1 MNFQRSFEQLLENRA
16 WVWLSDWPLTL
27 CGAIIILSSK
37 AAFGYHNWH
46 HFGRSILFL
55 ISNLIGCRNDLV
67 ILLFRA
73 KSKFRQRLFHKI
85 LGRDHCPASPFL
97 NLVMSQVIAYLNLP
111 PWSHQPAWKVK
122 TWQSCWIFSK
132 PFYNQP
138 TEIAGYGAWP
148 TIKVEMYFYPG

>member
-46 HFGRSILFL
+46 HFRRSILFL

-73 KSKFRQRLFHKI
+73 ESKFRQRLFHKI
-85 LGRDHCPASPFL
+85 LGRDPLRITFPQVGDVSGNL
-97 NLVMSQVIAYLNLP
+97 NLNLP
-111 PWSHQPAWKVK
+111 CWSHQPAWKVK

-148 TIKVEMYFYPG
+148 TIKVEIYFYSG

>member
-46 HFGRSILFL
+46 HFGRLILFL

-73 KSKFRQRLFHKI
+73 ESKFSQRLFHKI
-85 LGRDHCPASPFL
+85 LGRDQLRITFPQVGYVSGSIWPEPSSLVEAINLHGKSKHGKVVGFSL
-97 NLVMSQVIAYLNLP
+97 NLFIISPQRLLDMEP
-111 PWSHQPAWKVK
+111 DQPLK
-122 TWQSCWIFSK
+122 
-132 PFYNQP
+132 
-138 TEIAGYGAWP
+138 
-148 TIKVEMYFYPG
+148 